1 MSHFRSASRLIY
13 QAELDH
19 IAREI
24 LMSFGLITRFRV
36 FSFALALGGLSGCA
50 GRIEGPKPPAV
61 IAPQP
66 ASYSPGAYVK
76 DLQAYATA
84 TGADQITLRNKMIYS
99 IIAEI
104 DYAFYNYETELFL
117 KEGNFRVGADFV
129 QLGLAA
135 ASTVSPAA
143 RTKTVLSAL
152 LSGVTGV
159 NLSIDK
165 NYFKQQTVQA
175 ITSSMEANRDRVK
188 TGILQ
193 QLKLDNTAY
202 PFPAAR
208 ADLIHYFFAGTL
220 NAGLQQ
226 LTQTAAANAQDQKTA
241 LDSAKAANFSAG
253 DLNCV
258 NNVNQA
264 VAKAFAA
271 NDLGALTNFLQ
282 AMGSTIKANPSQ
294 AEVLTEFRAL
304 GSKVST
310 DTGFRAKYC
319 AEAQKEKLIQ

>member
-1 MSHFRSASRLIY
+1 
-13 QAELDH
+13 
-19 IAREI
+19 
-24 LMSFGLITRFRV
+24 MSFGLITRFRV
-36 FSFALALGGLSGCA
+36 LSLALALGGLGGCA

-66 ASYSPGAYVK
+66 PGYSAADYAN
-76 DLQAYATA
+76 DLQAYAKA
-84 TGADQITLRNKMIYS
+84 TVAADQISLRNKMIYN

-117 KEGNFRVGADFV
+117 KEGNFHVGADFV

-143 RTKTVLSAL
+143 RTKTILSAL
-152 LSGVTGV
+152 LTGVTGV

-226 LTQTAAANAQDQKTA
+226 LTQTAAANAQDQKAA
-241 LDSAKAANFSAG
+241 LNSVKAANFSTT

-258 NNVNQA
+258 TNVNQA

-271 NDLGALTNFLQ
+271 NDLGALTTFLQ
-282 AMGSTIKANPSQ
+282 AMGSTIKENPTQ
-294 AEVLTEFRAL
+294 ADVLTEFRTL

-310 DTGFRAKYC
+310 DTDFRAKYC